1 MIAAMSVFAVGAVCL
16 GLAVLGVG
24 LWRWHLAASL
34 AVIALALVMAVS
46 TYQSVEARARHLNG
60 LPHTSPAL
68 DQAPPA
74 YRKRGY
80 QDLARAA
87 IRRIPPGDTYAMV
100 PVTPQGGS
108 FWLRYVL
115 APRIRVG
122 PSQAR
127 WVLVLGGSPQQ
138 AGVTGT
144 RRWRF
149 GDNWLV
155 HR

>member
-16 GLAVLGVG
+16 GLAVLGAG
-24 LWRWHLAASL
+24 LWRRHLAASL
-34 AVIALALVMAVS
+34 AVIALASVMAVS

-60 LPHTSPAL
+60 LPHASPPL

-74 YRKRGY
+74 YRTRGY

-87 IRRIPPGDTYAMV
+87 IIRIPPGDTYAMV

-115 APRIRVG
+115 APRIRVD
-122 PSQAR
+122 PWQAR

-138 AGVTGT
+138 AGVTGA
-144 RRWRF
+144 RSWRF

-155 HR
+155 RR

>member
-1 MIAAMSVFAVGAVCL
+1 MSVFAVGAVCL
-16 GLAVLGVG
+16 GLAVLGAG
-24 LWRWHLAASL
+24 LRRWRLAVSL
-34 AVIALALVMAVS
+34 AVIALAVVMAVS

-60 LPHTSPAL
+60 LPHASPAL

-87 IRRIPPGDTYAMV
+87 ISRIPPGDTYAMV

-108 FWLRYVL
+108 FWLRYAL
-115 APRIRVG
+115 APRIRVD

-144 RRWRF
+144 RSWRF

>member
-1 MIAAMSVFAVGAVCL
+1 MSVFAVGAVCL

-87 IRRIPPGDTYAMV
+87 ISRIPSGDTYAMV

-115 APRIRVG
+115 TPRIRVE

-138 AGVTGT
+138 AGITGT
-144 RRWRF
+144 RSWRF